1 VSWIK
6 LLCEGEVWVFKME
19 MKDSFILVAGFAQL
33 PKGTPVFEM
42 QKSIGCI
49 LVIDAETDIIVDC
62 TFTFIRD
69 LTNDFIS
76 ALIRGKSITRD
87 IDEIINTVERRF
99 IVPPKK
105 AVIQA
110 ILSAHN
116 RYIELDKTNI
126 KN

>member
-1 VSWIK
+1 
-6 LLCEGEVWVFKME
+6 ME
-19 MKDSFILVAGFAQL
+19 LKDSYILVAGFAQL

-49 LVIDAETDIIVDC
+49 LVIDKETDIIVDC

-69 LTNDFIS
+69 LTNEFIS
-76 ALIRGKSITRD
+76 SLIRGKSIIQD
-87 IDEIINTVERRF
+87 LDEIINEVARRF

-110 ILSAHN
+110 ILSARN
-116 RYIELDKTNI
+116 RYIENKES
-126 KN
+126 